1 MSLFKLPS
9 PFGRRKPASGGQGGK
24 KIPLSSR
31 QLFFY
36 IAAALL
42 GIILIVTLIRKDAG
56 TYTRIP
62 KEYQVKY
69 VPADFKP
76 QIDTENA
83 LAIMS
88 NPHRYNREFN
98 DLIYQFNLSLL
109 NHVASRM
116 DLSDSLKLLVQQ
128 SYDQHHPYISRLYFN
143 EFTAL
148 QDTSSA
154 FYQKWYDSESTD
166 AVTILKEVSSKYT
179 CFLVNLIF
187 STILETYEGKLSVY
201 GRNVDSPCG
210 VAMTEALQPMMDR
223 LQESA
228 AVRDFTASKG
238 FLEQRVERAT
248 AELATMEIRD
258 KKGINKQMQTRLWG
272 VNVSSTE
279 LEVIAISV
287 LKVGFDL
294 QKYFELN
301 LDPSSKTVTVTLPEP
316 EILSHE
322 VYPKI
327 EKLDIGWMREVKNV
341 DFNKNFNLLRK
352 EFRREAL
359 ESDIMDKAK
368 VQAVEIMELMLGP
381 MISSISRDYKL
392 NVRFKN
398 LNPTESDEEYFDN
411 YSRETLDSQQNSGN
425 E

>member
-1 MSLFKLPS
+1 MSLINLPKLPGS
-9 PFGRRKPASGGQGGK
+9 RKKPAGGPGAK
-24 KIPLSSR
+24 KPPLTSR

-36 IAAALL
+36 VAAGVLAIFL
-42 GIILIVTLIRKDAG
+42 VVSLIRKGKG

-69 VPADFKP
+69 VPADFRP

-83 LAIMS
+83 LAILS
-88 NPHRYNREFN
+88 NPYRYNREFN
-98 DLIYQFNLSLL
+98 DLIHQFNLSLL
-109 NHVASRM
+109 DHVANRM
-116 DLSDSLKLLVQQ
+116 DLSDSLKLQVQQ
-128 SYDQHHPYISRLYFN
+128 TYEKHHPYISRLYFN

-154 FYQKWYDSESTD
+154 FYQKWYNSESTD

-187 STILETYEGKLSVY
+187 STILETHEGKLSVY
-201 GRNVDSPCG
+201 GRDVDSPCG

-272 VNVSSTE
+272 VSVSSTE

-294 QKYFELN
+294 QKYFDLRLE
-301 LDPSSKTVTVTLPEP
+301 PKTKLVTVTLPEP

-327 EKLDIGWMREVKNV
+327 EKLDIGWLREVESV

-359 ESDIMDKAK
+359 ESDIMEKSK
-368 VQAVEIMELMLGP
+368 EQAVEIMQLMLGP
-381 MISSISRDYKL
+381 LITSISRDYKL
-392 NVRFKN
+392 EVRFKN
-398 LNPTESDEEYFDN
+398 LNPVQSDEEYFDN
-411 YSRETLDSQQNSGN
+411 YSKEALDSQQNSQN

>member
-1 MSLFKLPS
+1 MSLIKLPS
-9 PFGRRKPASGGQGGK
+9 VLRGRRSPSGGPGAK
-24 KIPLSSR
+24 KPPLSSR
-31 QLFFY
+31 QLVFY
-36 IAAALL
+36 AAAGLL
-42 GIILIVTLIRKDAG
+42 AIILVVSLIRKDKG
-56 TYTRIP
+56 RYTRIP

-83 LAIMS
+83 LAILS
-88 NPHRYNREFN
+88 NPYRYNREFN
-98 DLIYQFNLSLL
+98 DLIYEFNLSLL

-128 SYDQHHPYISRLYFN
+128 TYDKHHPYISRLYFN

-148 QDTSSA
+148 QDTSGA
-154 FYQKWYDSESTD
+154 FYQKWYNSESTD

-187 STILETYEGKLSVY
+187 STILETNEGKLSVY

-272 VNVSSTE
+272 VSVSSTE
-279 LEVIAISV
+279 LEVTAISV

-294 QKYFELN
+294 KKYFDIN
-301 LDPSSKTVTVTLPEP
+301 LESSNNTVTVTLPEP

-359 ESDIMDKAK
+359 ETDIMDKSK
-368 VQAVEIMELMLGP
+368 EQAVEIMQLMLGP
-381 MISSISRDYKL
+381 LISSINRGYKL
-392 NVRFKN
+392 EIRFKN

-411 YSRETLDSQQNSGN
+411 YSKERLDSQQNSGN
-425 E
+425 D

>member
-1 MSLFKLPS
+1 MATAQNAPKPS
-9 PFGRRKPASGGQGGK
+9 S
-24 KIPLSSR
+24 KIPKKPLSTK

-36 IAAALL
+36 VAAGILGVALVI
-42 GIILIVTLIRKDAG
+42 GILQRNKG
-56 TYTRIP
+56 SYTRIP
-62 KEYQVKY
+62 KEYQIKY
-69 VPADFKP
+69 VPADFRP

-83 LAIMS
+83 LAVLQ
-88 NPHRYNREFN
+88 NPYRYNREFN

-109 NHVASRM
+109 DHVANRM
-116 DLSDSLKLLVQQ
+116 GLSDSLKLEVQKT
-128 SYDQHHPYISRLYFN
+128 YDKHHPYISRLYFN

-148 QDTSSA
+148 QDTTSEL
-154 FYQKWYDSESTD
+154 YQKWYNSESTD
-166 AVTILKEVSSKYT
+166 AVAILKEVGSKYT
-179 CFLVNLIF
+179 CFLTNLVF
-187 STILETYEGKLSVY
+187 STVLETDEGKLFVY

-210 VAMTEALQPMMDR
+210 VALTEAFQPMIDR

-238 FLEQRVERAT
+238 FLEQKVERVT
-248 AELATMEIRD
+248 AELATMEVRD
-258 KKGINKQMQTRLWG
+258 KKGLNKQMQTKLWG
-272 VNVSSTE
+272 FNVSSTE

-301 LDPSSKTVTVTLPEP
+301 LDPHTNTVTVTLPEP

-327 EKLDIGWMREVKNV
+327 EKLDIGWLREVKSV

-368 VQAVEIMELMLGP
+368 DQAVEIMQLMLGP
-381 MISSISRDYKL
+381 MISSMNRQYKL
-392 NVRFKN
+392 EVRFKN
-398 LNPTESDEEYFDN
+398 LNPVQSDEEFFDN
-411 YSRETLDSQQNSGN
+411 YSREALNSQQNQEN
-425 E
+425 D

>member
-1 MSLFKLPS
+1 MSILKLPGLS
-9 PFGRRKPASGGQGGK
+9 GSRRPSGPGGARKP
-24 KIPLSSR
+24 PLSSR

-36 IAAALL
+36 IAAGLL
-42 GIILIVTLIRKDAG
+42 AIVLIVALAKKNEG

-69 VPADFKP
+69 VPADFQP
-76 QIDTENA
+76 QIDAENA
-83 LAIMS
+83 LAILS
-88 NPHRYNREFN
+88 NPYRYSREFN
-98 DLIYQFNLSLL
+98 DLVYQFNLSLL
-109 NHVASRM
+109 EHVANRM
-116 DLSDSLKLLVQQ
+116 DLSDSLKLMVQQ
-128 SYDQHHPYISRLYFN
+128 TYGKHHPYISRLYFN

-148 QDTSSA
+148 QDTSGA
-154 FYQKWYDSESTD
+154 FYQKWYNSESTD

-187 STILETYEGKLSVY
+187 STILETNEGKLSVY

-210 VAMTEALQPMMDR
+210 VAMTEALQPMIDR

-272 VNVSSTE
+272 VNVSSSE
-279 LEVIAISV
+279 LEVIAVSV

-294 QKYFELN
+294 RKYFDIYLEPRSN
-301 LDPSSKTVTVTLPEP
+301 VVTVTLPEP

-327 EKLDIGWMREVKNV
+327 EKLDIGWLREVKNI

-359 ESDIMDKAK
+359 ESDIMEKSK
-368 VQAVEIMELMLGP
+368 EQAVEIMELMLGP
-381 MISSISRDYKL
+381 LITSINRQYKL
-392 NVRFKN
+392 EIRFKN
-398 LNPTESDEEYFDN
+398 LNPTESDEEYFDYYN
-411 YSRETLDSQQNSGN
+411 KETVDSQQNSEN
-425 E
+425 D

>member
-1 MSLFKLPS
+1 M
-9 PFGRRKPASGGQGGK
+9 
-24 KIPLSSR
+24 
-31 QLFFY
+31 
-36 IAAALL
+36 
-42 GIILIVTLIRKDAG
+42 
-56 TYTRIP
+56 
-62 KEYQVKY
+62 
-69 VPADFKP
+69 
-76 QIDTENA
+76 
-83 LAIMS
+83 
-88 NPHRYNREFN
+88 
-98 DLIYQFNLSLL
+98 
-109 NHVASRM
+109 
-116 DLSDSLKLLVQQ
+116 
-128 SYDQHHPYISRLYFN
+128 
-143 EFTAL
+143 
-148 QDTSSA
+148 
-154 FYQKWYDSESTD
+154 
-166 AVTILKEVSSKYT
+166 
-179 CFLVNLIF
+179 
-187 STILETYEGKLSVY
+187 
-201 GRNVDSPCG
+201 
-210 VAMTEALQPMMDR
+210 
-223 LQESA
+223 
-228 AVRDFTASKG
+228 
-238 FLEQRVERAT
+238 
-248 AELATMEIRD
+248 
-258 KKGINKQMQTRLWG
+258 
-272 VNVSSTE
+272 
-279 LEVIAISV
+279 

>member
-1 MSLFKLPS
+1 MSILKFPNRPGS
-9 PFGRRKPASGGQGGK
+9 RRAN

-36 IAAALL
+36 IAAGLL
-42 GIILIVTLIRKDAG
+42 GILLFVALARRGNKG

-62 KEYQVKY
+62 KEYTVKY
-69 VPADFKP
+69 VPADFQP
-76 QIDTENA
+76 QIDAENA
-83 LAIMS
+83 LAILS
-88 NPHRYNREFN
+88 NPYRYSREFN

-109 NHVASRM
+109 DHVANRM
-116 DLSDSLKLLVQQ
+116 DLPDSLKLVVQQ
-128 SYDQHHPYISRLYFN
+128 TYDKHHPYINRMYFN
-143 EFTAL
+143 EFTAM

-154 FYQKWYDSESTD
+154 FYQKWYNSESTD
-166 AVTILKEVSSKYT
+166 AVAILKEVSSKYT

-187 STILETYEGKLSVY
+187 STVLETNDGKLSVY

-210 VAMTEALQPMMDR
+210 VAMTEALQPMIDR
-223 LQESA
+223 LQQSA

-238 FLEQRVERAT
+238 FLEERVERAT

-272 VNVSSTE
+272 VNVSSSE

-294 QKYFELN
+294 QKYFDIY
-301 LDPSSKTVTVTLPEP
+301 LDPNTKVVTVTLPEP

-322 VYPKI
+322 VYPKV
-327 EKLDIGWMREVKNV
+327 EKLDIGWLREVKNV

-359 ESDIMDKAK
+359 ESDIMEKSK
-368 VQAVEIMELMLGP
+368 EQAVEIMELMLGP
-381 MISSISRDYKL
+381 LVTSINKQYQLKI
-392 NVRFKN
+392 RFKN

-411 YSRETLDSQQNSGN
+411 YSRETVDSQQNLQN
-425 E
+425 D